1 MSYLFEESFSDL
13 YKNLYTELEY
23 LAEEL
28 ENVKATTS
36 EEFQKKQSWVQAFA
50 QDIKAVKNMTAD
62 RIEQE
67 ENL

>member
-1 MSYLFEESFSDL
+1 MSYLFDESFSDL

-23 LAEEL
+23 LKEEL
-28 ENVKATTS
+28 EDVKSSSS
-36 EEFQKKQSWVQAFA
+36 EEFQKKNSWLQTFA

>member
-1 MSYLFEESFSDL
+1 MSYLFDESFSDL

-23 LAEEL
+23 LKEEL
-28 ENVKATTS
+28 EDVKSSSS
-36 EEFQKKQSWVQAFA
+36 EEFQKKHSWLQTFA
-50 QDIKAVKNMTAD
+50 QDIKAVKNITAD